1 VPTSL
6 HVAADSA
13 VDTAADTAP
22 AAASTAADAAAG
34 DVTDPCCDRLDHT
47 ELDVEQAEAL
57 AHRLKAIADP
67 ARLRVLSLLLRAEEG
82 EACTCDLVDALGL
95 SQPTVTHHMQR
106 LASVGLVEGERRSRR
121 TWYRVVPGSLEAI
134 TSVLRPV

>member
-1 VPTSL
+1 MR
-6 HVAADSA
+6 
-13 VDTAADTAP
+13 AP
-22 AAASTAADAAAG
+22 AQVDADPADAT
-34 DVTDPCCDRLDHT
+34 DVTAPCCDRLDHN
-47 ELDVEQAEAL
+47 ELDAEQAEAL
-57 AHRLKAIADP
+57 SHRLKAIADP
-67 ARLRVLSLLLRAEEG
+67 ARLRMLSLLLRAEGG
-82 EACTCDLVDALGL
+82 EACTCDLIDALGL

>member
-1 VPTSL
+1 MIVRHQFVPHHGDVPAT
-6 HVAADSA
+6 APTIKPA
-13 VDTAADTAP
+13 VD
-22 AAASTAADAAAG
+22 AG
-34 DVTDPCCDRLDHT
+34 SPQPCCDRLDHGD
-47 ELDVEQAEAL
+47 LHAEQAEQL

-67 ARLRVLSLLLRAEEG
+67 ARLRVLSLLLRAEGG

-106 LASVGLVEGERRSRR
+106 LVSVGLVEGERRSRR

-134 TSVLRPV
+134 TSVLRPVDPPSC